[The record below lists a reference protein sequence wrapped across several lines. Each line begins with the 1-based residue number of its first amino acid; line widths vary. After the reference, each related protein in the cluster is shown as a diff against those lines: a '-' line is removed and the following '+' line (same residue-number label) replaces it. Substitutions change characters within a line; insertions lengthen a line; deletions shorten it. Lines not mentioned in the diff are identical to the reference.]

1 MQTDSPANVP
11 DFSGKHPP
19 TAALKTVLAQ
29 LGVSAPHTSEPYSE
43 EMLLGIGGG
52 IGAGY
57 MLFQYEGTDPMVMV
71 GARHLWHSD
80 NVEFLRRICSRLF
93 LESDVLET
101 RSLKA
106 AESNLRKALDEGVP
120 VIAWLDLAS
129 LPYFPMPQ
137 RLKGGMYHQLAVL
150 SVDVGS
156 GEALVADRAPTVLRV
171 PWHQLADARAIIK
184 TYKNR
189 IMVVEPP
196 AAEADLED
204 ALRNGIRDCWRGL
217 LSPRMKSFGLPSIG
231 SWAEQVADTKEKR
244 SWPNVFTDPM
254 HLYRALTWVHHW
266 IETGGTGGSA
276 LRPTYA
282 DFLVQAGDLLDQPG
296 LRAVADGYRE
306 AGLAWSALAV
316 AVLPDDV
323 PLLKES
329 RELSRSMSTLFE
341 TRGGEALPEINNA
354 AERMSTLESEIAAS
368 FPLTPTEISDLL
380 ASIGDHVRHVY
391 DLEMAAAQELQ
402 KIVP

>member
-11 DFSGKHPP
+11 DFGGKHPP

-80 NVEFLRRICSRLF
+80 NVDFLRKTCSRLS
-93 LESDVLET
+93 LGSGVLET

-106 AESNLRKALDEGVP
+106 AESNLRKALDRNVP

-129 LPYFPMPQ
+129 LPYFPTPR

-150 SVDVGS
+150 AVDSESDEV
-156 GEALVADRAPTVLRV
+156 LLADRAPTVLRV
-171 PWHQLADARAIIK
+171 PWHQLAEARAIIK

-189 IMVVEPP
+189 IMVVEPR
-196 AAEADLED
+196 ATEADLED

-217 LSPRMKSFGLPSIG
+217 LNPKMKSFGLPSIG
-231 SWAEQVADTKEKR
+231 SWADLVTNARDKR
-244 SWPNVFTDPM
+244 GWPNVFTDPM
-254 HLYRALTWVHHW
+254 HLYGALTWVHHW
-266 IETGGTGGSA
+266 IETAGTGGGA

-296 LRAVADGYRE
+296 LRAVAEGYRE
-306 AGLAWSALAV
+306 AGRAWSALAV

-329 RELSRSMSTLFE
+329 RELRRSMSTLFE
-341 TRGGEALPEINNA
+341 TRGADALPEITNA
-354 AERMSTLESEIAAS
+354 AERVSTLESEIAAS

-391 DLEMAAAQELQ
+391 DLEMAAAQQLQ
-402 KIVP
+402 RIVP